1 VIFAAGPV
9 HGPRKWVT
17 RIEKHAPITWRPRF
31 EPSVAERGGRLY
43 SHSVVPMPTCDTADA
58 LLVGPPIVVRISSDW
73 TYELVS
79 GGSPAAAGLFESL
92 ERLRAPATRAD
103 FTLVARLREV
113 LGAGRRA
120 SFRLQL
126 NTRSKAR
133 HFDVH
138 LFPERT
144 DAGGGVHALGTFFDV
159 TDELAAGAGAYHTRQ
174 RFEAVLSHLPG
185 FCYTVDRDL
194 VFTSSVGSGLAR
206 LNLKPGQVVG
216 KSLLDLWGTN
226 DPEYEPFACH
236 RAALNGQTATY
247 RDVCMGRSLEYEL
260 WPLRDGSGTVTGVIG
275 VGLDV
280 TERDSAK
287 EHQVKLA
294 ERLRQAGKME
304 AIGRLA
310 GGVAHDF
317 NNLLT
322 CIIGN
327 LTLAE
332 RQLSVSTEAA
342 LRHLG
347 EANDAADSAAALT
360 RQLLAFGRR
369 RSIEP
374 RTINLSSLVLRVE
387 GMLRRL
393 IGESIVLRTRGAEAL
408 WNVEADPGQIEQALV
423 NLVVN
428 ARDAITDHGEIC
440 IETCNVEV
448 AGPFAGAQH
457 SRAGEY
463 VLLSVSDNG
472 QGMSDVVRERLF
484 EPFFTTKQTGYGTGL
499 GLAMV
504 QGAVEQSGGWV
515 AVESTLGGGAT
526 FKIFLPRSFREL
538 ADAEVRSGFREPADT
553 PGGSER
559 ILLVEDDPLVLEF
572 AQCTLQQL
580 GYAVLPCSSADEAL
594 RTLAEQTERVDLL
607 VTDVVMPHMNGKELA
622 ARVSALVPGIL
633 VLYCSGYGESIIS
646 EQGVPDQHSHFIA
659 KPYRPAELGSKVR
672 AVLDTDGPEAI
683 SGVKEVVPERDDD
696 RTTQVR

>member
-1 VIFAAGPV
+1 
-9 HGPRKWVT
+9 
-17 RIEKHAPITWRPRF
+17 
-31 EPSVAERGGRLY
+31 
-43 SHSVVPMPTCDTADA
+43 M
-58 LLVGPPIVVRISSDW
+58 
-73 TYELVS
+73 
-79 GGSPAAAGLFESL
+79 FESL
-92 ERLRAPATRAD
+92 GRLGAPATRAD
-103 FTLVARLREV
+103 FTLVARLRDV
-113 LGAGRRA
+113 FGAGRRV

-126 NTRSKAR
+126 NARAKAR

-138 LFPERT
+138 LFPQRV
-144 DAGGGVHALGTFFDV
+144 DAALGVHVLGTFLDV
-159 TDELAAGAGAYHTRQ
+159 TDELAAGLPAYHTRQ

-185 FCYTVDRDL
+185 FCYTVDSEL

-206 LNLKPGQVVG
+206 LNLKPGQLVG
-216 KSLLDLWGTN
+216 TSLLDLWGTS

-260 WPLRDGSGTVTGVIG
+260 WPLRDGVGAVIGVIG

-294 ERLRQAGKME
+294 EQLRQAGKVE

-332 RQLSVSTEAA
+332 RQLSISTEAA
-342 LRHLG
+342 TRHLN
-347 EANDAADSAAALT
+347 EANGAAESAAALT

-369 RSIEP
+369 QVIEP

-393 IGESIVLRTRGAEAL
+393 IGESIVLRTRYAEGL

-428 ARDAITDHGEIC
+428 ARDAIADHGEIC
-440 IETCNVEV
+440 IETRNLEV
-448 AGPFAGAQH
+448 DGAVRGG
-457 SRAGEY
+457 SVNLKPGEY
-463 VLLSVSDNG
+463 AVLSVSDNG
-472 QGMSDVVRERLF
+472 HGMSNAVRAHLF
-484 EPFFTTKQTGYGTGL
+484 EPFFTTKQSGHGTGL
-499 GLAMV
+499 GLATV
-504 QGAVEQSGGWV
+504 QGAVEQSGGSV
-515 AVESTLGGGAT
+515 VVESALGGGAT
-526 FKIFLPRSFREL
+526 FKIFLPRSYQKL
-538 ADAEVRSGFREPADT
+538 ADAELRVGSKEPADA

-572 AQCTLQQL
+572 AHCTLQQL

-594 RTLAEQTERVDLL
+594 RTLAEQTEPFDLL
-607 VTDVVMPHMNGKELA
+607 LTDVVMPHMNGKELA
-622 ARVSALVPGIL
+622 ARVSALEPGIA
-633 VLYCSGYGESIIS
+633 VLYCSGYGEGILAKP
-646 EQGVPDQHSHFIA
+646 GVLADSVNFIA
-659 KPYRPAELGSKVR
+659 KPYRPDELALKVR
-672 AVLDTDGPEAI
+672 AVLDADVPEAI
-683 SGVKEVVPERDDD
+683 SGVKEVGSERDDD
-696 RTTQVR
+696 RSTLVR